1 MLAAALTSALL
12 ALSVMMLRR
21 IFYRRINGK
30 VLVLLWAAV
39 FIKLALPVNIP
50 CRLSVMNLPQSTQ
63 YVTDKEYTLN
73 TAQPSEPVTVE
84 SNGYTYIYTEP
95 PVTEPASAVPD
106 LADIFYMAYIAVAV
120 LLCTLTAG
128 AYIVCAVRFSR
139 LTDVGKVR
147 NVRIKMCRDGVPAAF
162 GIFRPVIILPENM
175 AGSRRHIIL
184 HELTHIRHRDTIWN
198 ILTLLICAINW
209 YNPFAWISRA
219 LFLKD
224 TERFCDES
232 VISRIGESNRR
243 AYARSLLSC
252 AVRTSGLSLV
262 TGFGELD
269 VKTRIKNILH
279 NKTVRR
285 GAVIATVC
293 IAVVCIVCLGTGA
306 AVRPTAQEQSADF
319 ADGHYVYPV
328 DISVEGENA
337 AMVYITRYTSPEGIS
352 ADFQPANYFRMEF
365 TSESQKYDVEMTR
378 VKTVLRGCKVYRLFP
393 GDRTENPDLGEVSFY
408 SDMKDTDEVCFY
420 AEFDFDASCEI
431 ILTAEY
437 KLKNNV
443 NTYDGSFTKTIPA
456 DSSNFSVIYE
466 YENRLGFSGF
476 TVERDGDGYEA
487 RSDKTDIC
495 IYFTDD
501 DYDTMTVRR
510 HISDDVIVQRTYP
523 RMGGFDPYHTNIE
536 VTDLNGDG
544 VPDLSVE
551 TYITGTGI
559 TENVIT
565 IINGADMSEIPL
577 EKTACERL
585 VTALAAKK
593 IPSDDFSQY
602 YPYILGGHDFTEEIM
617 YPLYPDTSIRRCGGT
632 SYGVEGGVLY
642 GYSTYA
648 MIKGGYDM
656 RDNKDSSNVYS
667 AKIRLDYID
676 GKFVPAELFDFDGEN
691 FVSTDLTYNA
701 IEHTPSQ

>member
-73 TAQPSEPVTVE
+73 TAQQSEPVTVE

-95 PVTEPASAVPD
+95 PVTEPAPAAPD
-106 LADIFYMAYIAVAV
+106 LTDIFYKAYIAVAV
-120 LLCTLTAG
+120 LLCTLSAG

-139 LTDVGKVR
+139 LPDAGKVH
-147 NVRIKMCRDGVPAAF
+147 NVRIKISKDGVPAAF

-198 ILTLLICAINW
+198 ILTLLICALNW

-232 VISRIGESNRR
+232 VIWRIGESNRR
-243 AYARSLLSC
+243 AYAHSLLSC
-252 AVRTSGLSLV
+252 AAKTSGLSLV

-279 NKTVRR
+279 NKKVRR
-285 GAVIATVC
+285 GAIIATVC
-293 IAVVCIVCLGTGA
+293 IAAVCIVCLGTGA

-328 DISVEGENA
+328 DISVEDEQA
-337 AMVYITRYTSPEGIS
+337 ATVYITRYTSPEGIS

-365 TSESQKYDVEMTR
+365 TSESREYDVEMTR

-393 GDRTENPDLGEVSFY
+393 GERTENPDLGEVSFY
-408 SDMKDTDEVCFY
+408 NDMRDTDEVCFY
-420 AEFDFDASCEI
+420 AEFDFDTPCEI
-431 ILTAEY
+431 ILTADY

-443 NTYDGSFTKTIPA
+443 NTYDGSFTKAIPA
-456 DSSNFSVIYE
+456 ESSDLSVIDE
-466 YENRLGFSGF
+466 YEGRLGFCGF

-495 IYFTDD
+495 FYFTDD
-501 DYDTMTVRR
+501 DYDSMTVRR

-523 RMGGFDPYHTNIE
+523 RLGGFDPYHTNIE

-565 IINGADMSEIPL
+565 VINGADMSEIPI

-593 IPSDDFSQY
+593 IPADDFSQY
-602 YPYILGGHDFTEEIM
+602 YPYILGGHDFAEEIM
-617 YPLYPDTSIRRCGGT
+617 FPLYPDTSIFRCGGT

-648 MIKGGYDM
+648 MIQGNIDKFDK
-656 RDNKDSSNVYS
+656 RHCSNVYT
-667 AKIRLDYID
+667 AKIRLDYI
-676 GKFVPAELFDFDGEN
+676 GGGFVPAELFDFDGEN

-701 IEHTPSQ
+701 PIG